1 MTYRL
6 GVDVGGTFTDFTL
19 VGANGAMALW
29 KEDTTPDDPARG
41 ILNGLE
47 GLASAT
53 GHGLRELLQATEIF
67 VHGTTVATNLVI
79 QGGGPTVG
87 LLCTEG
93 FRDILYFR
101 DGHKPDRFNVHV
113 RHPGAP
119 VARWLRIGV
128 PERVDRTGKVLTP
141 LDHPT
146 VRDAAAQFRQAGIQA
161 VAISFLWSIV
171 NPEHELLAADILQ
184 RELPDMFVVCSHAVL
199 PEMREWERT
208 SAAVLSAYVLPDVG
222 RYLRRLEEELG
233 ERGLPQPVLIMQING
248 GCARVKD
255 ILRKPVNILA
265 SGPAAAPA
273 AALSYSQLTGP
284 DLITVDMGGTS
295 FDVCLIRDGLPAT
308 TRALQVNNQPVGV
321 TAVDINSVGAG
332 GGSIAWIDDGGALR
346 VGPRSAG
353 AVPGPACYGS
363 GGTDATVTD
372 ANVVLGFL
380 PPETLLAGRRS
391 LRRDLSH
398 EAVAR
403 NVGGPLGVST
413 VEAAVGIISV
423 VNENMASAI
432 RATSI
437 ERGIDPRSFTLVCG
451 GGAGPLHGTKLA
463 QVLGIERVFIPEQAG
478 VLCSYGLTA
487 TAVRHDYVRA
497 RRAIARSPFD
507 LAEAVEIFRELSS
520 SAMGELMDEGFERDE
535 VRLERLVDARY
546 LGELHEL
553 TISYPAETAAGDADL
568 ESLVETFHTEH
579 EARFAYRRAELPIEV
594 LHWRVVGIGQQ
605 PLAHVPSGD
614 SQEQI
619 ASPKARSDAY
629 FDGRWQDV
637 PLYGL
642 DDLPVGCSVQGPAII
657 GAPTTTIVLQPSD
670 LLTRVGGGGF
680 LVDVRS
686 QVTSGV
692 AVGS

>member
-1 MTYRL
+1 MSYRL

-19 VGANGAMALW
+19 VGEDGAMALW

-41 ILNGLE
+41 ILSGLE
-47 GLASAT
+47 GLATAT
-53 GHGLRELLQATEIF
+53 GLGLRQLLQGADIF

-79 QGGGPTVG
+79 QGGGPRVG
-87 LLCTEG
+87 LLCTQG

-119 VARWLRIGV
+119 VARWLRVGV

-141 LDHPT
+141 LDRDS
-146 VRDAAAQFRQAGIQA
+146 VRNAAVQFREAGVQA

-171 NPEHELLAADILQ
+171 NPEHELSAAHILHN
-184 RELPDMFVVCSHAVL
+184 ELPDMSVVCSHEVL

-222 RYLRRLEEELG
+222 RYLRRLEEELR
-233 ERGLPQPVLIMQING
+233 ERGLRQPVLVMQING
-248 GCARVKD
+248 GCARVND

-273 AALSYSQLTGP
+273 AALSYSQVAGR
-284 DLITVDMGGTS
+284 DVITVDMGGTS

-353 AVPGPACYGS
+353 AVPGPACYGA

-372 ANVVLGFL
+372 ANVVLGYL
-380 PPETLLAGRRS
+380 PPATLLAGRRS

-398 EAVAR
+398 DAVAR
-403 NVGGPLGVST
+403 NVGGPLGIST
-413 VEAAVGIISV
+413 VDAALGIVSV

-432 RATSI
+432 RATSV

-463 QVLGIERVFIPEQAG
+463 QALGIERVFIPEQAG
-478 VLCSYGLTA
+478 VLCSYGLTV
-487 TAVRHDYVRA
+487 TAVRHDYVKA
-497 RRAIARSPFD
+497 RRIVARSALD
-507 LAEAVEIFRELSS
+507 LASATGIFGDLGST
-520 SAMGELMDEGFERDE
+520 AIDDLTGEGFERDE

-553 TISYPAETAAGDADL
+553 TIPYPPETAAGDCDL
-568 ESLVETFHTEH
+568 KSLVETFHAEH
-579 EARFAYRRAELPIEV
+579 EARFAYRRAELPIEI
-594 LHWRVVGIGQQ
+594 LHWRVIGIGQQ
-605 PLAHVPSGD
+605 PPSHVLGRNDHDLA
-614 SQEQI
+614 
-619 ASPKARSDAY
+619 ASPKARSEAY

-642 DDLPVGCSVQGPAII
+642 DDLPVGSSVQGPAII
-657 GAPTTTIVLQPSD
+657 CVPTTTIVLQPSD
-670 LLTRVGGGGF
+670 LLARASGGGF
-680 LVDVRS
+680 LVKVHG

-692 AVGS
+692 AANG